1 MSDISTGIAIE
12 LKNISKSYPGVQAL
26 KAVNLKVKKGTIHG
40 FLGPNGAGKSTT
52 LKVISGL
59 ITADSGEVSL
69 DGSLGFLPDTP
80 PLYQHM
86 SVRNFLEFVYDIESL
101 DQEKTKALK
110 NKQKAIDDVLEK
122 AGLTEVSDR
131 FIGHLSKGYQQ
142 RVGIAEALVHSPN
155 VIILDEPT
163 VGLDPVAINEIRKLI
178 SELKKEHTILFSSHL
193 LHEVEL
199 LCDEISI
206 INNGEILLTGKIT
219 DIKQRFQGVFHT
231 VAVVKTI
238 QQSQLLE
245 LKKIANIDDF
255 KMFEREHSSEIHFYS
270 STDSR
275 EKISEFLVGQKC
287 GLLEL
292 RPESVQLE
300 EIFKRMMGHMSG
312 QMSGQMTGENEV
324 THG

>member
-59 ITADSGEVSL
+59 ITADSGEVNL

-101 DQEKTKALK
+101 DQSKTEAFK
-110 NKQKAIDDVLEK
+110 NKQKAIDDVLIK
-122 AGLTEVSDR
+122 TGLTEVSDR

-206 INNGEILLTGKIT
+206 ISQGEILLTGKIA
-219 DIKQRFQGVFHT
+219 DIKQKFQGVFHT
-231 VAVVKTI
+231 VAVTRTI
-238 QQSQLLE
+238 NEAQILE
-245 LKKIANIDDF
+245 LIKMANIDDYKVF
-255 KMFEREHSSEIHFYS
+255 QRDHSSELHLYS
-270 STDSR
+270 STDTR
-275 EKISEFLVGQKC
+275 EKISDFLVTQKC

-300 EIFKRMMGHMSG
+300 EIFKRMMNQS
-312 QMSGQMTGENEV
+312 EV
-324 THG
+324 NNG

>member
-1 MSDISTGIAIE
+1 MSDISTDIAIE

-26 KAVNLKVKKGTIHG
+26 NAVNLKVKKGTIHG

-59 ITADSGEVSL
+59 ITADSGEVNL
-69 DGSLGFLPDTP
+69 NGSLGFLPDTP

-86 SVRNFLEFVYDIESL
+86 SVQSFLEFVYDIESL
-101 DQEKTKALK
+101 DQSKNQATK
-110 NKQKAIDDVLEK
+110 NKQKAIEDVLVK
-122 AGLTEVSDR
+122 TGLTEVRDR

-206 INNGEILLTGKIT
+206 INHGEILLTGKIA
-219 DIKQRFQGVFHT
+219 DIKQRFQGVFHN
-231 VAVVKTI
+231 VAVVKSI
-238 QQSQLLE
+238 QEAQLKE
-245 LKKIANIDDF
+245 LKNVANIDDL
-255 KMFEREHSSEIHFYS
+255 KIFERDHSAEIHFYS
-270 STDSR
+270 STDTR
-275 EKISEFLVGQKC
+275 EKISEYLVVQKC

-300 EIFKRMMGHMSG
+300 EIFKRMMGQSEANHD
-312 QMSGQMTGENEV
+312 
-324 THG
+324 